1 MQQDGK
7 KSMKSVFMSKQKL
20 KGLTSSPADSTF
32 SPISRQFLR
41 RDEKRGIMKK
51 TNIQRVIAERKK
63 SLNNDG
69 KCKFF
74 ESKINGHNGASSKH
88 EHVMYENTGTTHTLV
103 SSPFPPHRQGL
114 SIGKQTHKTPRQLP
128 SLGGINKKNIVNG
141 GFGKYSSPSD
151 MLLSP
156 ASKAFTTGTIG
167 LNGKLQKGNVRKLI
181 ALKSQSRLSNNV
193 STTALNKK

>member
-1 MQQDGK
+1 MEQKDHQAQDAPSPIPVPRRNSSQAYLMQQDGK

-114 SIGKQTHKTPRQLP
+114 SIGKQTIFIICTH
-128 SLGGINKKNIVNG
+128 I
-141 GFGKYSSPSD
+141 
-151 MLLSP
+151 P
-156 ASKAFTTGTIG
+156 AHRVPLFIEISI
-167 LNGKLQKGNVRKLI
+167 I
-181 ALKSQSRLSNNV
+181 
-193 STTALNKK
+193 